1 MYKQAVES
9 ISTMGVVR
17 MGDSR
22 SLEVSRGQ
30 GPRTGLADEQWL
42 GPARKGGG
50 DMPLKVKPLMAAV
63 AALAVMC
70 GAAVAGIEPEYFVEA
85 HAASQGSMRGDRW
98 DYSHPEGE
106 YPAVAEWE
114 GVSIGAAEF
123 GANRTASTSHVSD
136 EFLFTYAYADATW
149 YDSVTIYDPS
159 APEGELLDLYLH
171 FSLSGGLH
179 LRETGAQPESTT
191 IEARA
196 AVSADV
202 TSIDLGLAA
211 HGYNMLTDYGDSTVL
226 LRQSG
231 NWDLGGHVETPYDY
245 VYDDEI
251 VLPALVPNGVAFD
264 LMAKVAVATHAKL
277 AYTGEGEFPGLGGG
291 GFGLEA
297 EADFLHSMIFGVF
310 TDADGTEIDEL
321 GLLVGSQGPT
331 FGGPIVVPEPA
342 SILFLSMGLGALVVA
357 RRRRRSVG

>member
-9 ISTMGVVR
+9 ISTMGAVR

-22 SLEVSRGQ
+22 SLGISRGQ
-30 GPRTGLADEQWL
+30 GLRTGLPDEQCGWDLL
-42 GPARKGGG
+42 GKAAAL
-50 DMPLKVKPLMAAV
+50 MPLKVRSFMAV

-70 GAAVAGIEPEYFVEA
+70 GAAVAGIDTEYFVEA
-85 HAASQGSMRGDRW
+85 HASSLGPMRGDRW
-98 DYSHPEGE
+98 DYSHPESE

-114 GVSIGAAEF
+114 GVSIGSAEF
-123 GANRTASTSHVSD
+123 GTNYTASTSHISED
-136 EFLFTYAYADATW
+136 MLFTGGYADATW

-159 APEGELLDLYLH
+159 APEGEFLDLYLH
-171 FSLSGGLH
+171 FNLSGGLH
-179 LRETGAQPESTT
+179 IRETGDQPESTT
-191 IEARA
+191 IEARVV
-196 AVSADV
+196 VSTDV
-202 TSIDLGLAA
+202 MSIDLGLAA

-245 VYDDEI
+245 VYDNEI

-264 LMAKVAVATHAKL
+264 LMAKVAVATATKL
-277 AYTGEGEFPGLGGG
+277 TYTGEGEFPGLGG
-291 GFGLEA
+291 FGLEA
-297 EADFLHSMIFGVF
+297 DADFLHSMIFGVF
-310 TDADGTEIDEL
+310 TDANGTEIGEL

-331 FGGPIVVPEPA
+331 FGGPIVITPEPA
-342 SILFLSMGLGALVVA
+342 SLLLLSMGLGALVTA